1 MALNSVQK
9 DLYMSKNIIK
19 LIVRL
24 RRSQSDV
31 SFDDLAKIL
40 VYIGYEL
47 SKHQGK
53 GSHRIFQK
61 QGCDHV
67 NIPFSRSSVKK
78 HYVKK
83 VLGLYYKER
92 GNED

>member
-1 MALNSVQK
+1 
-9 DLYMSKNIIK
+9 MSKNIIK

-61 QGCDHV
+61 QGYDHV

>member
-1 MALNSVQK
+1 MGN
-9 DLYMSKNIIK
+9 NIKK

-24 RRSQSDV
+24 SRSQNDV

-47 SKHQGK
+47 SKHRGK

-67 NIPFSRSSVKK
+67 NIPFAKPINK

-83 VLGLYYKER
+83 VLELYYEER
-92 GNED
+92 GEED

>member
-1 MALNSVQK
+1 MGN
-9 DLYMSKNIIK
+9 NIKK

-24 RRSQSDV
+24 SRSQNGV

-47 SKHQGK
+47 SKHREK

-67 NIPFSRSSVKK
+67 NIPFAKPIKEPKEKRCAVLLKIRSTI
-78 HYVKK
+78 
-83 VLGLYYKER
+83 
-92 GNED
+92 